1 MTIYEK
7 LRTAFGII
15 AVFLWTFYIYK
26 RTTLLIVLGSIFLV
40 ITFLMNLLVAKDRE
54 KNSRRY

>member
-15 AVFLWTFYIYK
+15 AVILWTFYLYK
-26 RTTLLIVLGSIFLV
+26 RTTLFIVLGSIFLV